1 MRAMRA
7 RIAAFSAASS
17 TTTGAAGAGA
27 SARAGTARP
36 ARSKAQSFGA
46 KGVLLGLLAA
56 ARHDR
61 AHVVPKAR
69 YCAEGFSEF
78 KTDLPRRPFR
88 GGALVRSGTVTY
100 HYPAAT
106 ASHPTFT

>member
-17 TTTGAAGAGA
+17 TATGAAGAGA

-46 KGVLLGLLAA
+46 KGVILGLLAA
-56 ARHDR
+56 ARHGR

-78 KTDLPRRPFR
+78 KTDL
-88 GGALVRSGTVTY
+88 ARSEEHTSELQSLMRISYAV
-100 HYPAAT
+100 
-106 ASHPTFT
+106 FCLK

>member
-17 TTTGAAGAGA
+17 TATGAAGAGA

-46 KGVLLGLLAA
+46 KGVILGLLAA
-56 ARHDR
+56 ARHGR

-78 KTDLPRRPFR
+78 KTDLARRLP
-88 GGALVRSGTVTY
+88 GDDSVRRGTVTY
-100 HYPAAT
+100 QDRKST
-106 ASHPTFT
+106 RLNSSH